1 MKRETIALN
10 LRKEMRDADWRTRYE
25 ILQTTDFT
33 DLASLM
39 SIRQM
44 LINIAHF
51 DPCHIVRTTAVALCN
66 KLHLTY
72 KGKPIR
78 LRKMRSLHNT
88 LKAKHINMQKLIL
101 QCITMNNINPKQTLS
116 DYDYNNICKSLKQI
130 APKVYD
136 LLDGHFA
143 TPDAYENRKVKNKVQ
158 KTIQSHN
165 NKRLNQY
172 LYNAVHTLP
181 KDKLHIAQSN

>member
-1 MKRETIALN
+1 MKKETIASN
-10 LRKEMRDADWRTRYE
+10 LQKEMKNADWRTRYK
-25 ILQTTDFT
+25 LLKTTDFT

-39 SIRQM
+39 SIKQM

-88 LKAKHINMQKLIL
+88 LKAKHINIQKLML
-101 QCITMNNINPKQTLS
+101 QCVMTNNINPKQTLS
-116 DYDYNNICKSLKQI
+116 DDDYNNIYTSLKQI

-143 TPDAYENRKVKNKVQ
+143 TPDTYENRKSKNKVQ
-158 KTIQSHN
+158 QTIQN
-165 NKRLNQY
+165 TKNKRLDQY
-172 LYNAVHTLP
+172 IYNVIRTIP
-181 KDKLHIAQSN
+181 NDKIKGIGN